1 MRSQWFHAR
10 LDATIHDHAKADAMT
25 ASRLFFPI
33 TLRGLTL
40 DNRIVLSPM
49 CQYASQDGN
58 PSPWHTVHLGTYAL
72 ANLGLAITEAT
83 AVEPAG
89 RISPMCLGL
98 YSDAHQEALA
108 HIKGPN
114 LTGNRHGLR
123 ASGRTEAAQ
132 EHGEDFRRSGV
143 DSGRNERNGRSGD
156 ASGGSR

>member
-1 MRSQWFHAR
+1 MTSQ
-10 LDATIHDHAKADAMT
+10 
-25 ASRLFFPI
+25 LFSPI

-58 PSPWHTVHLGTYAL
+58 PSQWPTVHLGRYAL
-72 ANLGLAITEAT
+72 ANLGLVITEAT

-108 HIKGPN
+108 RIVAFFREYGTTKFGVQLAHAGRKASVLPSFMI
-114 LTGNRHGLR
+114 RR
-123 ASGRTEAAQ
+123 AVPVGEGGWVPMSPSPYTDDVHTPPTIMTEDDI
-132 EHGEDFRRSGV
+132 EHAKLAWR
-143 DSGRNERNGRSGD
+143 
-156 ASGGSR
+156 A